1 MPMQCCNL
9 SGKTAIV
16 TGASKGIGKSIAIKL
31 ALCGAK
37 ISLVARNKKNLDLV
51 RNTII
56 NSGGEAQSFVGD
68 VTNFESFS
76 TIVSQ
81 TIKNW
86 NKIDILI
93 NNAGITKDNIILRMS
108 EEEWQ
113 NVIDTNLK
121 GCFNSIKSI
130 TRHMI
135 KNKNGR
141 IINITSV
148 IGQIGNAGQS
158 NYAASKA
165 GIIGLTKSLAKE
177 LGSRN
182 ITINSVAP
190 GYIETEMTRKLNI
203 NIKEKLT
210 TSIPLGRLGK
220 TEDVANLVCF
230 LASDEAS
237 YITGQTINVDGGMVM
252 I

>member
-1 MPMQCCNL
+1 MQYCNL

-16 TGASKGIGKSIAIKL
+16 TGASQGIGKSIATQL

-37 ISLVARNKKNLDLV
+37 IALVARNKENLDSV
-51 RNTII
+51 KNII
-56 NSGGEAQSFVGD
+56 NNSGGEAQSFIGD
-68 VTNFESFS
+68 VTNIESFS

-86 NKIDILI
+86 QKIDILI

-108 EEEWQ
+108 EKEWQ

-121 GCFNSIKSI
+121 GCFNGIKSI

-182 ITINSVAP
+182 ITINAVAP
-190 GYIETEMTRKLNI
+190 GYIETEMTHKLNT
-203 NIKEKLT
+203 NIKDKLT

-220 TEDVANLVCF
+220 TKDVANLVCF
-230 LASDEAS
+230 LASDDAS

>member
-1 MPMQCCNL
+1 MQCCNL

-37 ISLVARNKKNLDLV
+37 IALIARNKENLDLV

-86 NKIDILI
+86 QKIDILI

-121 GCFNSIKSI
+121 GCFNGIKSI
-130 TRHMI
+130 TRHMM

-141 IINITSV
+141 IINISSV

-165 GIIGLTKSLAKE
+165 GIIGLTKSLSKE

-182 ITINSVAP
+182 I
-190 GYIETEMTRKLNI
+190 NI
-203 NIKEKLT
+203 NAINPGFIKTKMTENLETDKNIEFLNK
-210 TSIPLGRLGK
+210 IPLNRFG
-220 TEDVANLVCF
+220 TVDEVSNLAYF
-230 LASDEAS
+230 LASNDS
-237 YITGQTINVDGGMVM
+237 DYITGQSINIDGGMVV
-252 I
+252 